1 MHDDA
6 SQQRASRLTGIA
18 LMCAAVACFAMLD
31 TTAKYLNL
39 YMNTLQIV
47 WARYTGAFLF
57 PFIVSNPWTTP
68 GLMRTTRPVLQIGR
82 SMLLLGST
90 LCNFA
95 ALRYLQL
102 DEAIALVFSTPFF
115 VAALSGPMLGE
126 WVRWRRWAAIAV
138 GFVGVLVVTRPGA
151 GSFHP
156 AALLSLSA
164 AVFYALYSII
174 TRILARTDSNG
185 TTLFYSNI
193 VGALV
198 LLPVVP
204 FVWTTP
210 SEPIVIALMV
220 ASGAMGSSGHY
231 FLIAAHRLA
240 PAAVLSPFIYTEIV
254 LVIVLGY
261 LVFGDL
267 PNRWTITGAAIV
279 VASGLY
285 ILHRERKVGRTR
297 RISPREGRGTGGNV
311 RFRSS
316 ASNYR
321 GRSANTRCVGLP
333 GKATFRCGRSRL
345 SFQRPMS
352 RWS

>member
-1 MHDDA
+1 MHHDG
-6 SQQRASRLTGIA
+6 SHERVSRLTGIA
-18 LMCAAVACFAMLD
+18 LMCGAVACFAMLD

-39 YMNTLQIV
+39 YMSTLQVV

-57 PFIVSNPWTTP
+57 PFIVSNPWTRP
-68 GLMRTTRPVLQIGR
+68 GLTRTTRPVLQLAR
-82 SMLLLGST
+82 SVLLLAST
-90 LCNFA
+90 LFNFM

-126 WVRWRRWAAIAV
+126 WVRWRRWTAIAV

-151 GSFHP
+151 ASFQP

-164 AVFYALYSII
+164 ALCYALYSII
-174 TRILARTDSNG
+174 TRSLARTDSNE

-193 VGALV
+193 VGALA

-210 SEPIVIALMV
+210 SDPLVIALMV
-220 ASGAMGSSGHY
+220 ATGVIGSFGHY
-231 FLIAAHRLA
+231 LLIAAHRLA

-254 LVIVLGY
+254 LVIALGF

-267 PNRWTITGAAIV
+267 PNRYTLTGAAIV
-279 VASGLY
+279 IASGLY
-285 ILHRERKVGRTR
+285 ILHRERKVRAK
-297 RISPREGRGTGGNV
+297 I
-311 RFRSS
+311 
-316 ASNYR
+316 
-321 GRSANTRCVGLP
+321 
-333 GKATFRCGRSRL
+333 
-345 SFQRPMS
+345 
-352 RWS
+352 

>member
-1 MHDDA
+1 MLDKA
-6 SQQRASRLTGIA
+6 SHERASRLTGIA
-18 LMCAAVACFAMLD
+18 LMCGAVACFALLD
-31 TTAKYLNL
+31 ATAKYLNL
-39 YMNTLQIV
+39 HMSTLEVV
-47 WARYTGAFLF
+47 WARYTGAVIF
-57 PFIVSNPWTTP
+57 PFIVSNPWSRP
-68 GLMRTTRPVLQIGR
+68 GLVRTTRPALQIGR
-82 SMLLLGST
+82 SVLLLGST

-95 ALRYLQL
+95 ALRFLQL
-102 DEAIALVFSTPFF
+102 DEAVALAFSTPFF

-138 GFVGVLVVTRPGA
+138 GFIGVLVVTRPGA

-198 LLPVVP
+198 LLSVIP

-220 ASGAMGSSGHY
+220 ASGAMGRVGPY

-254 LVIVLGY
+254 LVIVLGF

-267 PNRWTITGAAIV
+267 PNRWTLTGAAIV

-285 ILHRERKVGRTR
+285 ILNRERKVRRTP
-297 RISPREGRGTGGNV
+297 RISP
-311 RFRSS
+311 
-316 ASNYR
+316 
-321 GRSANTRCVGLP
+321 
-333 GKATFRCGRSRL
+333 
-345 SFQRPMS
+345 Q
-352 RWS
+352 

>member
-1 MHDDA
+1 MHHDA
-6 SQQRASRLTGIA
+6 SHERVSRLTGIA
-18 LMCAAVACFAMLD
+18 LMCGAVACFAMLD

-39 YMNTLQIV
+39 YMSTLQVV

-57 PFIVSNPWTTP
+57 PFIVSNPWTRP
-68 GLMRTTRPVLQIGR
+68 GLTRTTRPVLQLVR
-82 SMLLLGST
+82 SVLLLAST
-90 LCNFA
+90 LFNFM

-126 WVRWRRWAAIAV
+126 WVRWRRWTAIAV

-151 GSFHP
+151 ASFQP

-164 AVFYALYSII
+164 ALCYALYSII
-174 TRILARTDSNG
+174 TRSLARTDSNE

-193 VGALV
+193 VGALA

-210 SEPIVIALMV
+210 SDPLIIALMV
-220 ASGAMGSSGHY
+220 ATGVIGSFGHY
-231 FLIAAHRLA
+231 LLIAAHRLA

-254 LVIVLGY
+254 LVIALGF

-267 PNRWTITGAAIV
+267 PNRYTLTGAAIV

-285 ILHRERKVGRTR
+285 ILHRERKVRAK
-297 RISPREGRGTGGNV
+297 I
-311 RFRSS
+311 
-316 ASNYR
+316 
-321 GRSANTRCVGLP
+321 
-333 GKATFRCGRSRL
+333 
-345 SFQRPMS
+345 
-352 RWS
+352 